1 MAKEKK
7 AKIEPTLEEL
17 QAKKAKRQRGWV
29 RFCAIILAVALTAGM
44 YGLASSGDPEVISVY
59 PNTVQVSGSTAKN
72 DEPATQP
79 SSTTP
84 SDSSTPAATTPAT
97 SDDEGG
103 ILDTIMGLLSGID
116 LSSLA
121 GKLDFSGLGI
131 TVAGGIQNVKDS
143 LLTLVDKI
151 ESTITQKPTI
161 AHDAVEYPFAED
173 ADVGSLA
180 ERQIVVDL
188 LNRATALGADA
199 QGYILNRQSDY
210 TSNGHVS
217 VGDQTETLNKI
228 LGTADPEYTLDNL
241 IGRFAGVGTV
251 LNASNTSLV
260 DDQENYAL
268 IATQLTAE
276 DIRIVDDSK
285 MLTGEYTIQLKNVD
299 NPNRQSDCGL
309 TRLTNDYLVQNE
321 VADEVQNNFLP
332 IKNSDLNTL
341 RLADLNMKYSD
352 IIITFKVNLLTG
364 ELESLTYSYE
374 AYGKFTARTN
384 TVQVIGAATTST
396 TATYSNFDY
405 SNRALAG

>member
-59 PNTVQVSGSTAKN
+59 PNTVQVSGSTTKN

-79 SSTTP
+79 STTTP
-84 SDSSTPAATTPAT
+84 SNSDSSTPAAAAPAT
-97 SDDEGG
+97 SEDEGG

-121 GKLDFSGLGI
+121 GKLDFNGLGI

-143 LLTLVDKI
+143 LLTLVDKL

-161 AHDAVEYPFAED
+161 THDAVEYPFAED

-180 ERQIVVDL
+180 ERQAVVDL
-188 LNRATALGADA
+188 LNKATAMGAQVD
-199 QGYILNRQSDY
+199 YVLNRQSDF
-210 TSNGHVS
+210 TDNGHVS
-217 VGDQTETLNKI
+217 VGEQTETLNQI
-228 LGTADPEYTLDNL
+228 LSVAGVSLDNL
-241 IGRFAGVGTV
+241 VGNLAGVGDTYCAPGAP
-251 LNASNTSLV
+251 LEESE
-260 DDQENYAL
+260 ENYAL
-268 IATQLTAE
+268 MATQLKAD
-276 DIRIVDDSK
+276 DIQIVKSNI
-285 MLTGEYTIQLKNVD
+285 LTGEYTIKLKDVD

-309 TRLTNDYLVQNE
+309 TRFTNDYLVQNE
-321 VADEVQNNFLP
+321 VADEVRNMLP
-332 IKNSDLNTL
+332 INNSDLSTL

-352 IIITFKVNLLTG
+352 IQVTFRVNALG
-364 ELESLTYSYE
+364 RLESLRYSYV

-405 SNRALAG
+405 SSFGLVG